1 MSTKLDLNDLQK
13 MREELSNTIEFIRK
27 EAGKARDFDPPKISD
42 RQWQQAKDEWGELET
57 KELELQGEIDKLKLD
72 FLLNTNVDSPRS
84 RIIQATERLKTA
96 AQHIEIFGAFL
107 SEIGKVIGI
116 FADTIK
122 AIQTGGI
129 LTLPT

>member
-1 MSTKLDLNDLQK
+1 MSTELDLDDLKK
-13 MREELSNTIEFIRK
+13 MRQELFNTIEFVK
-27 EAGKARDFDPPKISD
+27 NEAGNARDNGKIND
-42 RQWQQAKDEWGELET
+42 QQFQQAQVEWGKLET
-57 KELELQGEIDKLKLD
+57 KELELQGLIMALQLD

-96 AQHIEIFGAFL
+96 AQNIEIFGNFL
-107 SEIGKVIGI
+107 SEIAKVIDI